1 MASDGATASTYFL
14 SYSRTDEQF
23 ALRFARDLQAQGV
36 SVWVDQFDIRPS
48 EHWDRAIERA
58 VQRCGGLIVILS
70 PRSVAS
76 DNVADEISFAI
87 ESGKKVLPILI
98 ERCTVPLRIT
108 RMHLIDAT
116 TDYDRAL
123 RQCVA
128 EIVRTASG
136 AAAPAAGEALPLF
149 TPVALSSPEMVAA
162 AERQLAAILGPIAAL
177 LVAKAAARAGSVPDL
192 YRLLA
197 ETVPNEGDR
206 ARFLAASPANSGP
219 AAAASAP
226 ERPAAASDTQA
237 IPAGELDALGA
248 LLTTYL
254 GPIAP
259 LVVRREGRASQSLDE
274 LRQRLGALIPVERDR
289 AAFFKRLDARA
300 S

>member
-1 MASDGATASTYFL
+1 MSTYFL
-14 SYSRTDEQF
+14 SYSRVDEQF
-23 ALRFARDLQAQGV
+23 ALRFARDLQDGGV

-58 VQRCGGLIVILS
+58 VQRCEGLIVILS

-87 ESGKKVLPILI
+87 ESGKKVLPVLI

-116 TDYDRAL
+116 TDYGRAL
-123 RQCVA
+123 RQCLVEITRA
-128 EIVRTASG
+128 EGG
-136 AAAPAAGEALPLF
+136 APDPVSRGTQPF
-149 TPVALSSPEMVAA
+149 TPVALASPEMVAA
-162 AERQLAAILGPIAAL
+162 AERQLAAIVGPIATL
-177 LVAKAAARAGSVPDL
+177 LVAKAAMQAPTVADL

-197 ETVPNEGDR
+197 ANVTDAAERD
-206 ARFLAASPANSGP
+206 RFLATAPPSPAGAP
-219 AAAASAP
+219 AAPAP
-226 ERPAAASDTQA
+226 EASSPAEPAA
-237 IPAGELDALGA
+237 IPPDQLDALSGA
-248 LLTTYL
+248 LVTYL

-259 LVVRREGRASQSLDE
+259 LVVKREGRASHSLDE
-274 LRQRLGALIPVERDR
+274 LRQRLGALIPGERER
-289 AAFFKRLDARA
+289 AAFFKRLEPHG